1 MKPILYLSIICLGLF
16 FSSCKDISENLGYID
31 DNEALV
37 ENLNKVKGDS
47 RTYNDDFKILEETK
61 SEGVNYYEPNLI
73 SEALSHIPTE
83 MKEAIHLPAVND
95 LPFTPGTQ
103 KANIVTFWND
113 SNKLIFQIQI
123 AYFQNDAEY
132 KADNFDFF
140 IISATQLAD
149 NPFID
154 TEAKDD
160 PIDKWIVDFNMDGT
174 STEPEDKIIYQKLEL
189 TPELP
194 LFYKKQFDKWA
205 TMYPYYAYNADQKLI
220 DHTSTGSQMYY
231 AWHDGLIF
239 QIGYNMDTEGMDME
253 AMIKEII
260 LGK

>member
-1 MKPILYLSIICLGLF
+1 MKPILYLSIICLSLF
-16 FSSCKDISENLGYID
+16 FSSCKDISENIGYID

-37 ENLNKVKGDS
+37 ENLNKVEGDS
-47 RTYNDDFKILEETK
+47 RTYNDDFKILEEPK
-61 SEGVNYYEPNLI
+61 SERVDYYEPTPI
-73 SEALSHIPTE
+73 SEALLSIPAK
-83 MKEAIHLPAVND
+83 MRDAIHLPLVSKF
-95 LPFTPGTQ
+95 PFTTGTQ

-113 SNKLIFQIQI
+113 SNKLVFQIQI
-123 AYFQNDAEY
+123 AYFENEAEY
-132 KADNFDFF
+132 KAGNKDFF
-140 IISATQLAD
+140 IISATQLND
-149 NPFID
+149 NPFMD
-154 TEAKDD
+154 TESKNDR
-160 PIDKWIVDFNMDGT
+160 IDKWIEEFNMDGS

-189 TPELP
+189 TAELP

-220 DHTSTGSQMYY
+220 DHTSTGSKMYY

-239 QIGYNMDTEGMDME
+239 QIGYNMDTEDMDME

>member
-1 MKPILYLSIICLGLF
+1 MKPILYLSIICLSLF
-16 FSSCKDISENLGYID
+16 FSSCKDSSENIGYVD
-31 DNEALV
+31 PNEALV
-37 ENLNKVKGDS
+37 EKLNKVKGDS
-47 RTYNDDFKILEETK
+47 RTYNDDFKILEEPK
-61 SEGVNYYEPNLI
+61 AEGVDYYEPTFI
-73 SEALSHIPTE
+73 SEAISSIPSKMQNT
-83 MKEAIHLPAVND
+83 IHLPLVNK
-95 LPFTPGTQ
+95 LPFTPSTQ
-103 KANIVTFWND
+103 KANIVTFWNN

-123 AYFQNDAEY
+123 AYLENDAAY
-132 KADNFDFF
+132 KADNKDFF

-154 TEAKDD
+154 TESEND
-160 PIDKWIVDFNMDGT
+160 PIDKWIEEFNMDGT

-194 LFYKKQFDKWA
+194 LFYKKEYYKWE
-205 TMYPYYAYNADQKLI
+205 TMYPYYAYDEDDKLI

-239 QIGYNMDTEGMDME
+239 QIGYNMNTEGMDME